1 MQDPHTLVGQ
11 VLADTYQIEALLAT
25 GGMGSVYRGRHLRTG
40 GHCAV
45 KLLLPEAARNEELYA
60 RFLDEARIIATLR
73 HPHIVHVSDFNYTQ
87 DRAPFLVMELLEGE
101 DLEERLRREGR
112 MALPQV
118 LKIARQV
125 GSAIQAAHD
134 RGVVHRD
141 LKPRNIYLARHPRGG
156 THVKVIDFGVSK
168 IPRPAERATQEM
180 IVLGTPQYAAPE
192 VALGQNSEIDGRADQ
207 YALAAILYRCLC
219 GRLPLEQGSGEDLLS
234 FLQRIGTAVPPPL
247 GPSVPGLPVHVDLAI
262 ARALSRR
269 KEARFPTILDFVHAL
284 EGTPAAASTLRDT
297 LGTGTPAARKTVMQ
311 QRVLDPRRVLA
322 AGLLGAVLAGGGLWL
337 WQRGGQ
343 RSGAGQQA
351 AQRGP
356 GAEIEIERFR
366 AELGSGKVKEALL
379 RYRGLQ
385 EGDPARQA
393 LRGEAAQAQ
402 ERWIEGLL
410 TEAEAAHSKGQCQG
424 VWQRASEVLAV
435 DPENEQALRTRWKDC
450 GVVAL
455 QVTGSFAYRQ
465 AGYPPLRLLDDVGGQ
480 DPAGAERPPEAEQ
493 VLRQAQRLHAQG
505 QYGRAITLAHSVVG
519 LDRLNYM
526 QAYRI
531 IGASACA
538 LGKGD
543 LARYVH
549 EHLDPPSRD
558 FLVWVCPQGVLPR

>member
-1 MQDPHTLVGQ
+1 VQDPHTLVGQ

-40 GHCAV
+40 GLCAL
-45 KLLLPEAARNEELYA
+45 KLLLPEAARNEELYS
-60 RFLDEARIIATLR
+60 RFLDEARIVAALR
-73 HPHIVHVSDFNYTQ
+73 HPHIVQVSDFNYTK

-112 MALPQV
+112 LALPQV

-180 IVLGTPQYAAPE
+180 IVLGTPQYSAPE

-219 GRLPLEQGSGEDLLS
+219 GRLPLEQGAGEDLLS

-262 ARALSRR
+262 ARGLSRR
-269 KEARFPTILDFVHAL
+269 KEARFPTILDFVQAL
-284 EGTPAAASTLRDT
+284 EETPAAASSLRDT
-297 LGTGTPAARKTVMQ
+297 LGTGTPAAPRKTLVQ
-311 QRVLDPRRVLA
+311 PRALDPRRILA
-322 AGLLGAVLAGGGLWL
+322 ASLIGAVLAGGALWL
-337 WQRGGQ
+337 WQRG
-343 RSGAGQQA
+343 RVKPGAGAQA
-351 AQRGP
+351 AQLP
-356 GAEIEIERFR
+356 PEVERFR
-366 AELGSGKVKEALL
+366 ADLGSGKVKEALL
-379 RYRGLQ
+379 RYRALP
-385 EGDPARQA
+385 EKDAARQA
-393 LRGEAAQAQ
+393 LKAEAMQAQ
-402 ERWIEGLL
+402 ERWSEGLL

-424 VWQRASEVLAV
+424 VWQRASEVLSL
-435 DPENEQALRTRWKDC
+435 DPENQQALRIKWKDC

-465 AGYPPLRLLDDVGGQ
+465 AGYPPLRLLDDTGGSGPGS
-480 DPAGAERPPEAEQ
+480 DDRPPEAEQ
-493 VLRQAQRLHAQG
+493 VLRQAQRLHALGKYG
-505 QYGRAITLAHSVVG
+505 QAITLAHSTVG

-543 LARYVH
+543 LARYAH

-558 FLVWVCPQGVLPR
+558 FLAWACPQGVLPR